1 MSWKEER
8 LFSSSVE
15 ESFLV
20 KQDEIEYL
28 KNMILLTFLLQ
39 NYNFIGNKHTNKCI
53 LWTLKP
59 IRDMTIL

>member
-1 MSWKEER
+1 MSWKEEQ

-15 ESFLV
+15 ESFLF
-20 KQDEIEYL
+20 K
-28 KNMILLTFLLQ
+28 KNMKYLRNLILLTFLLQ

-59 IRDMTIL
+59 IRDMTVL